1 MFISRLNRGT
11 LAFCGF
17 GLLAGCTVDNPAFD
31 PPEAVCAAD
40 ETYVRQ
46 PFTLTDPQ
54 QVDILFVVDN
64 GAGMQEAQDQ
74 LAQAMPAFV
83 SALTAATALDWRLGV
98 VSTDVVNSPGALLTG
113 ATNAGCQAVTDG
125 IITRA
130 TADAG
135 LRASCAVR
143 AGESGDNFEQGFQA
157 ARQALDPS
165 RGFVREGAATVVI
178 FFSNEDDCSSTASFS
193 RADEGNCRTQPATL
207 VPVNDFA
214 QFFLSRR
221 TRSGDQLSVVSLI
234 AGTGDGTTS
243 IACGSEPEAFAGN
256 RYAEFVDLVGRN
268 SFVDTIC
275 TESYDRVLN
284 DVLTR
289 VIQTEDDVLCV
300 DRRLVG
306 APSLVV
312 LRPTQEAET
321 TATLS
326 EFGDYLSLGATE
338 DCPKGAVSV
347 SRSAHSAVTGH
358 RVEVWFCTDE
368 VVTP

>member
-1 MFISRLNRGT
+1 MFISRAFRGT
-11 LAFCGF
+11 LALCGLGF
-17 GLLAGCTVDNPAFD
+17 LAGCTVDNPAFD
-31 PPEAVCAAD
+31 PPQAVCAAD

-46 PFTLTDPQ
+46 PFTLVDPQ

-64 GAGMQEAQDQ
+64 GAGMLEAQQQ
-74 LAQAMPAFV
+74 LAQSMPAFV
-83 SALTAATALDWRLGV
+83 SALTADAALDWRLGV
-98 VSTDVVNSPGALLTG
+98 VSMDVLNAPGTLLTG
-113 ATNAGCQAVTDG
+113 ANNAGCPAATDPV
-125 IITRA
+125 ITRS
-130 TADAG
+130 TPDSG

-165 RGFVREGAATVVI
+165 RGFVREGAATVVV

-193 RADEGNCRTQPATL
+193 RADENNCRTQPATL

-221 TRSGDQLSVVSLI
+221 TRSGDQLSVVSLV
-234 AGTGDGTTS
+234 AGTGDGATAIS
-243 IACGSEPEAFAGN
+243 CGSEAQAFAGN
-256 RYAEFVDLVGRN
+256 RYAQFVDIVGRN

-284 DVLTR
+284 DVLAR
-289 VIQTEDDVLCV
+289 VIQTEDDVVCV
-300 DRRLVG
+300 DRRMVG
-306 APSLVV
+306 GPSLVV
-312 LRPTQEAET
+312 LRPTQEAEA

-326 EFGDYLSLGATE
+326 EFGDYLSLGATVE
-338 DCPKGAVSV
+338 CPKGAVSV
-347 SRSAHSAVTGH
+347 SRSAHTALTGH

-368 VVTP
+368 AVTP

>member
-1 MFISRLNRGT
+1 MSISRVIRGT
-11 LAFCGF
+11 LALCGL
-17 GLLAGCTVDNPAFD
+17 GLATGCTVDNPAFD
-31 PPEAVCAAD
+31 PPQAVCAAD

-46 PFTLTDPQ
+46 PFTLVDPQ

-64 GAGMQEAQDQ
+64 GAGMLQAQQQ

-83 SALTAATALDWRLGV
+83 SALTADTTLDWRLGV
-98 VSTDVVNSPGALLTG
+98 VSTDVVNSPGTLLDG
-113 ATNAGCQAVTDG
+113 SSNAGCPAATDP
-125 IITRA
+125 IITRG

-165 RGFVREGAATVVI
+165 RGFVREGAATVVV

-193 RADEGNCRTQPATL
+193 RSDENNCRTQPATL
-207 VPVNDFA
+207 VQVSDYAN
-214 QFFLSRR
+214 FFLTRR
-221 TRSGDQLSVVSLI
+221 TRGGDQLSVVSLI
-234 AGTGDGTTS
+234 AGTGDATTAIS
-243 IACGSEPEAFAGN
+243 CGAESQAFAGN
-256 RYAEFVDLVGRN
+256 RYAQFVDLVGRN
-268 SFVDTIC
+268 SFVDSIC
-275 TESYDRVLN
+275 SESYDRVLN

-300 DRRLVG
+300 DRRMSG

-326 EFGDYLSLGATE
+326 EFGDYLSLGATVE
-338 DCPKGAVSV
+338 CPKGAVSV
-347 SRSAHSAVTGH
+347 SRAAHTAATGH

-368 VVTP
+368 DLSN